1 MTPDEIRQFN
11 ELVTRFDIASKKLDD
26 FLNVYYRFHLIDKD
40 IWTKMQEFRDKV
52 YFTGEVNINS
62 TFYLKDGGTVNLG
75 ASTGGKIGA
84 TEDKIGFFGKSPV
97 AQQATITAPTGG
109 GTIDSQARSSIGEIK
124 TVLTN
129 LGLTA

>member
-11 ELVTRFDIASKKLDD
+11 DLLQRFNLDSKKLDD
-26 FLNVYYRFHLIDKD
+26 FLNIYYRYHLIDKD
-40 IWTKMQEFRDKV
+40 IWVKRQEFNDKV
-52 YFTGEVNINS
+52 YANG
-62 TFYLKDGGTVNLG
+62 TFYFKDGSTINLG
-75 ASTGGKIGA
+75 SSTGTKVGA
-84 TEDKIGFFGKSPV
+84 TGDKIGFFGKAP
-97 AQQATITAPTGG
+97 AGQQATITTPTGG